1 MTKNVLA
8 QDCAKGGNDME
19 TKLLDGATLKR
30 ILLGG
35 AREIRSQIQVIND
48 LNVFPVPDGDT
59 GTNMARTIESGIAR
73 ISVCDADAVGDICN
87 EFAEGALLGA
97 RGNSGVIL
105 SQFIAGISDYLRD
118 KCSVSAEDMSRA
130 WSSGVARAY
139 AAVATPVE
147 GTMLT
152 VFRESAEYAL
162 GKLTSDST
170 VGEFLSHVLD
180 ESRRSLDRTKEILPA
195 LIEADVVDSGGAGYV
210 CIIVGM
216 LNALEGKETQET
228 LSFSADAPVAPDYD
242 LFTTDSVLEY
252 GYCTECLVRLQ
263 RSKCEERSFDRD
275 AFVKRL
281 EQLDCNSIVA
291 LNSGD
296 VLKVHAH
303 THTPSKVLE
312 ECQLYGEFLNVKI
325 ENMSLQHSE
334 ITEAK
339 TANGPKKVWGVVTV
353 ATGEGMTAL
362 FESLGADVVIN
373 GGQTGN
379 PSTNDFIEAFKSI
392 NADNIIVLPNN
403 GNIYLTA
410 TQAKDL
416 YSGSAIHVIP
426 TKTLPEGY
434 SALAVF
440 NSAITDVD
448 EQLSDMTEAKDA
460 VVSGEI
466 TTAIRDARINGVE
479 VKEGDAISIL
489 GGELIGA
496 SATKTEAVKSLI
508 RSVDDLDERELI
520 TLFVGEGVTDDER
533 VEMTETLEE
542 EFDELS
548 VSVIIGGQSVYDYL
562 IAIE

>member
-1 MTKNVLA
+1 M
-8 QDCAKGGNDME
+8 
-19 TKLLDGATLKR
+19 
-30 ILLGG
+30 
-35 AREIRSQIQVIND
+35 
-48 LNVFPVPDGDT
+48 
-59 GTNMARTIESGIAR
+59 
-73 ISVCDADAVGDICN
+73 
-87 EFAEGALLGA
+87 
-97 RGNSGVIL
+97 
-105 SQFIAGISDYLRD
+105 
-118 KCSVSAEDMSRA
+118 
-130 WSSGVARAY
+130 
-139 AAVATPVE
+139 
-147 GTMLT
+147 
-152 VFRESAEYAL
+152 
-162 GKLTSDST
+162 
-170 VGEFLSHVLD
+170 
-180 ESRRSLDRTKEILPA
+180 
-195 LIEADVVDSGGAGYV
+195 
-210 CIIVGM
+210 
-216 LNALEGKETQET
+216 
-228 LSFSADAPVAPDYD
+228 
-242 LFTTDSVLEY
+242 
-252 GYCTECLVRLQ
+252 
-263 RSKCEERSFDRD
+263 
-275 AFVKRL
+275 
-281 EQLDCNSIVA
+281 
-291 LNSGD
+291 
-296 VLKVHAH
+296 
-303 THTPSKVLE
+303 
-312 ECQLYGEFLNVKI
+312 
-325 ENMSLQHSE
+325 
-334 ITEAK
+334 TEAK
-339 TANGPKKVWGVVTV
+339 TAKGPKKVWGVVTV
-353 ATGEGMTAL
+353 ATGEGMAAL

-440 NSAITDVD
+440 NSAITDVE